1 MLALALREAEAAGVG
16 VRIVPTGAWNRPI
29 LAEYDPVLRSIA
41 IDSRVVAGLRAAR
54 GAVFANRFVAFAIW
68 HELHHARFGLRAER
82 AAHAYATAH
91 TGLAAALFER
101 AVRTLW
107 P

>member
-1 MLALALREAEAAGVG
+1 MLALALREAGAAGVG

-54 GAVFANRFVAFAIW
+54 GAGFAARFVAFAIW
-68 HELHHARFGLRAER
+68 HELHHARFGVRDER
-82 AAHAYATAH
+82 AAHAHATAH
-91 TGLAAALFER
+91 TGLDAALFEC
-101 AVRTLW
+101 AVRALW

>member
-1 MLALALREAEAAGVG
+1 MLALALCEAGVAGVG

-41 IDSRVVAGLRAAR
+41 IDGRVVADLRAAR
-54 GAVFANRFVAFAIW
+54 GAAFAARFVAFAIW
-68 HELHHARFGLRAER
+68 HELHHARFAVRDER
-82 AAHAYATAH
+82 AAHAYGMAH
-91 TGLAAALFER
+91 TGLDAALFER
-101 AVRTLW
+101 AVRTLR

>member
-16 VRIVPTGAWNRPI
+16 VRIVRTGAWNRPI

-54 GAVFANRFVAFAIW
+54 GARFAARFVAFAIW
-68 HELHHARFGLRAER
+68 HELHHARFGLRDER
-82 AAHAYATAH
+82 AAHTYATAH
-91 TGLAAALFER
+91 TGLDAAPFER
-101 AVRTLW
+101 TVRTLW